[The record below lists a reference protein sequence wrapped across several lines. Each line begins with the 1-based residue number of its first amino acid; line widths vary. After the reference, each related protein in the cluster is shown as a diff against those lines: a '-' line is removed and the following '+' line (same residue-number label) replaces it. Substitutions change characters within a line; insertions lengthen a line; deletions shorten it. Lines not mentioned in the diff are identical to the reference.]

1 MYEIIIINN
10 KDLEDP
16 VDLGLCF
23 PRKVSLE
30 KKKVYNVLDGSEVKK
45 FIYALKFNID
55 IKNNIKKL
63 TIKKI

>member
-1 MYEIIIINN
+1 
-10 KDLEDP
+10 
-16 VDLGLCF
+16 
-23 PRKVSLE
+23 
-30 KKKVYNVLDGSEVKK
+30 KKVYNVLDGSEVKK